1 MKVIAI
7 KDAPVLITKSGFTRK
22 GKFYDKAYSR
32 GDVFEVYDSPN
43 NHIPGV
49 PNDYLIIYHDKLEI
63 NMDVDP
69 KNFITLREYRE
80 KQLNKLLS
88 K

>member
-7 KDAPVLITKSGFTRK
+7 NDAPLSTKGYTHKNKYYER
-22 GKFYDKAYSR
+22 AYYL
-32 GDVFEVYDSPN
+32 GDTFEVYDSPN

-49 PNDYLIIYHDKLEI
+49 PNDYLIIYHDKLET

-80 KQLNKLLS
+80 KQLNKLL
-88 K
+88 